1 MSNPEPGK
9 SNGGP
14 PIFLVHGEKIDT
26 KNWPWTGP
34 AATWRQK
41 HVIFRASAA
50 NVEFCDF
57 CQNRGFDPKPYV
69 LRLVLPGPQEL
80 LPKMVFWHADT
91 RKVRI
96 AIRMTPKIPNGCFW
110 AFLVLFY
117 TFPELFR
124 IGHSLESVSNHPLS

>member
-57 CQNRGFDPKPYV
+57 CQNRGFDPKPSV
-69 LRLVLPGPQEL
+69 LRLVLPVPQEL

-91 RKVRI
+91 RKPV
-96 AIRMTPKIPNGCFW
+96 T
-110 AFLVLFY
+110 L
-117 TFPELFR
+117 
-124 IGHSLESVSNHPLS
+124 SSN